1 MTLYAIEDLDDAFVA
16 TREFLISP
24 FSLRRWLVLA
34 FVVFFVGGGGVG
46 AGNGF
51 SGVNAATPPATDTDP
66 GVEVGEVVAL
76 LTELLLANLALVL
89 GVLGVLALFVL
100 GFMFVAATMEFV
112 LVESLRTE
120 EVRFVEYARS
130 NLRKALSLLAF
141 RVVLGAL
148 ALGVVGGLFY
158 LGLWVVTGAPEGVP
172 SFLLVGLS
180 VVGGLTLLLLSLV
193 DGFTTEFVVPT
204 MLVTDR
210 GLIGGWRAFW
220 PTLVGSWKQYLV
232 YAVAVF
238 VLGIVVS
245 ILVGIAVAIVL
256 TGLGLTFGIAGAAVF
271 LLLFAAG
278 AELVGGILLA
288 LIGLVALA
296 LFLVSV
302 ALILVPAESYLRYY
316 SLFVLGDTDAD
327 LDPIPEVR
335 GAVREREYT

>member
-66 GVEVGEVVAL
+66 GVEVGEVVAV

-89 GVLGVLALFVL
+89 GVLGVLAFFVL

-112 LVESLRTE
+112 LVESLRKE
-120 EVRFVEYARS
+120 EVRLFEYART
-130 NLRKALSLLAF
+130 NLGKALSLLAF
-141 RVVLGAL
+141 RVVLALL
-148 ALGVVGGLFY
+148 ALGIVGGLFV
-158 LGLWVVTGAPEGVP
+158 LGLWLVTGAPEGIPP
-172 SFLLVGLS
+172 SLLV
-180 VVGGLTLLLLSLV
+180 LLSLV
-193 DGFTTEFVVPT
+193 GGLLLLCLSLTDSFTTEFVVPT

-210 GLIGGWRAFW
+210 GLVGGWRAFW
-220 PTLVGSWKQYLV
+220 PVLLDSWKQYLA

-256 TGLGLTFGIAGAAVF
+256 TGLGLTFGIAGIAVF
-271 LLLFAAG
+271 VLLFAAG
-278 AELVGGILLA
+278 AELIGGVLLV

-335 GAVREREYT
+335 GSVRERQYT

>member
-51 SGVNAATPPATDTDP
+51 SGINAATPPATDTDP
-66 GVEVGEVVAL
+66 GVETGEIVAVL
-76 LTELLLANLALVL
+76 SDLVFANLGLVL
-89 GVLGVLALFVL
+89 GALGVLALFVL

-112 LVESLRTE
+112 LVESLRNE
-120 EVRFVEYARS
+120 EVRFFEYARS
-130 NLRKALSLLAF
+130 NLGKAISLLAF
-141 RVVLGAL
+141 RVALGLFAL
-148 ALGVVGGLFY
+148 AVVGGLFSVA
-158 LGLWVVTGAPEGVP
+158 LWLVTGAPEGFP
-172 SFLLVGLS
+172 PFLLVA
-180 VVGGLTLLLLSLV
+180 LSLV
-193 DGFTTEFVVPT
+193 AGVVLLLVSLVDSFTTEFVVAT

-210 GLIGGWRAFW
+210 GLVGGWRAFW
-220 PTLVGSWKQYLV
+220 PVLLGSWKQYLV
-232 YAVAVF
+232 YAIAVF

-245 ILVGIAVAIVL
+245 ILVGIAAAIVL

-271 LLLFAAG
+271 VLLFAAG
-278 AELVGGILLA
+278 AELIGGVLLA

-296 LFLVSV
+296 LLLISV

-316 SLFVLGDTDAD
+316 SLFVLGDTDED

-335 GAVREREYT
+335 EGVRERAYT

>member
-34 FVVFFVGGGGVG
+34 FVVFFVGGGGIG

-76 LTELLLANLALVL
+76 FTELVLANLALVV
-89 GVLGVLALFVL
+89 GVLSAVALFVL
-100 GFMFVAATMEFV
+100 GFMFIAATMEFV
-112 LVESLRTE
+112 LVESLRNE
-120 EVRFVEYARS
+120 EVRFFQYGRS
-130 NLRKALSLLAF
+130 NLRKALSLLVF
-141 RVVLGAL
+141 RVSLGIL
-148 ALGVVGGLFY
+148 ALGVVVGLFY
-158 LGLWVVTGAPEGVP
+158 LGVVFVTGTPDGVP
-172 SFLLVGLS
+172 SFLLVAVSL
-180 VVGGLTLLLLSLV
+180 VGGLTLLVLSLV
-193 DGFTTEFVVPT
+193 DSFTTEFVVPT

-210 GLIGGWRAFW
+210 GLVGGWRAFW
-220 PTLVGSWKQYLV
+220 PTLVGSWKQYLA

-245 ILVGIAVAIVL
+245 VLVGIASAIVL
-256 TGLGLTFGIAGAAVF
+256 TGLGLTFGLLGIAVF
-271 LLLFAAG
+271 LFLFAAG
-278 AELVGGILLA
+278 AELVGGILLVV
-288 LIGLVALA
+288 IGLVALA